1 MALPSMPWPMPSH
14 SQSPKCCKYARLCR
28 SARPMTAAEILAS
41 SEVRSTEKFDV
52 PGRLAP
58 PPLHLRCALI

>member
-1 MALPSMPWPMPSH
+1 
-14 SQSPKCCKYARLCR
+14 
-28 SARPMTAAEILAS
+28 MTAAEILAS